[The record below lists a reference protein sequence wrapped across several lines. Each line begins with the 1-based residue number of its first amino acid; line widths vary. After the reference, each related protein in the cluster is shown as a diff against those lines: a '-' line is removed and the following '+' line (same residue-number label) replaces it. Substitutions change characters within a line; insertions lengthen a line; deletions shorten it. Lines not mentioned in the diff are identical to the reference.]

1 MLVLKWVFMPRS
13 SRCAW
18 HASSILGRVASLVYI
33 ALFYVVCCVVAPVV
47 LLPVCITARLTHR
60 HSSTCWDWTTLIFF
74 RLFHLNYRVSGTL
87 VESGFILSN
96 HRSFCDFGYDPYVS
110 GSAVVGRALG
120 FASMLGI
127 ALLGFVERR
136 FIVISRMHSRHDAFE
151 AIRRF
156 QSANGPYSQRI
167 LFWPEGTRRSYTTL
181 TLPET
186 RTILKMG
193 LLKSIY
199 EHNRTPVQIMLSK
212 NKELVFD
219 EKRIRVGFGW
229 TIDTRLSDAIHPRD
243 FATFDAFYER
253 VCVDWHGLFCILY
266 SDDGA

>member
-1 MLVLKWVFMPRS
+1 MLVLNWVFMQRS
-13 SRCAW
+13 SRCVRY
-18 HASSILGRVASLVYI
+18 ASSILGRVASLVYI
-33 ALFYVVCCVVAPVV
+33 ALLYVVCCVVAPVV

-60 HSSTCWDWTTLIFF
+60 HSTCWDWTALLFF
-74 RLFHLNYRVSGTL
+74 RLVHLRYRVSGTL
-87 VESGFILSN
+87 IESGFILAN
-96 HRSFCDFGYDPYVS
+96 HRTFCDFGYDPYVS

-127 ALLGFVERR
+127 SLLGFVERR
-136 FIVISRMHSRHDAFE
+136 FIVISRMRSRHDAFE

-167 LFWPEGTRRSYTTL
+167 LFWPEGTRRTHTTL

-186 RTILKMG
+186 RTMLKLG

-199 EHNRTPVQIMLSK
+199 EHNRMPVQIMLSK
-212 NKELVFD
+212 NKERVFD

-229 TIDTRLSDAIHPRD
+229 TIDTRLSDHVGNNTCEKYPGR
-243 FATFDAFYER
+243 
-253 VCVDWHGLFCILY
+253 IL
-266 SDDGA
+266 